1 MPVKP
6 LKSPWWQDLSASAV
20 VAGFVAVLVGYTSSV
35 AIIFQATQALG
46 ATPAQTASWM
56 WALGLAMGISCIG
69 LSLHYRLP
77 VLTAWCTPGAA
88 LLAATQGVSLAEAT
102 GAFVVCAVLITVAGL
117 SGWFERVMDKLPMA
131 VAAALLAG
139 VLTRFGLDA
148 VLSVRSSPGLVL
160 CMALA
165 FLAGRRWWPR
175 YAVPGVLVAGMVVAA
190 AQGRLA
196 LGGVHWAW
204 ATPVFVMPRFTLA
217 SVVGV
222 ALPLFIVTMASQ
234 NLPGVAAQ
242 RAAGFNIPV
251 SPVTTATG
259 LVTLVLAPFGAFA
272 ISLAAITASICMS
285 PEAHADPAKRY
296 TAPVV
301 AGIFYTLLGLGGGAV
316 VGLLAAFPRELVAAV
331 AGLALLGT
339 IAGGLH
345 QALAEPRH
353 RDAAAMTFLVTL
365 SGLQMAG
372 IGAAFWGVVAGVAT
386 LAVQNSAHPRSASG
400 DPPEGGTA
408 SGPAKPDP
416 RRPLGSALPTRDGHI
431 GSSKD

>member
-1 MPVKP
+1 MS
-6 LKSPWWQDLSASAV
+6 LSAV

-35 AIIFQATQALG
+35 AIVFQAAQALG

-88 LLAATQGVSLAEAT
+88 LLAATQGVSLPQAT
-102 GAFVVCAVLITVAGL
+102 GAFIVCALLIMLVGAT
-117 SGWFERVMDKLPMA
+117 GWFERVMDKVPMA

-148 VLSVRSSPGLVL
+148 VLAVRTAPALVL
-160 CMALA
+160 MMVAA

-175 YAVPGVLVAGMVVAA
+175 YAVPGVLLAGVVVAA
-190 AQGRLA
+190 LQGSLHLGTVLG
-196 LGGVHWAW
+196 LGGSAW
-204 ATPVFVMPRFTLA
+204 ATPVFVLPQFTLG

-242 RAAGFNIPV
+242 RAAGYAIPV

-259 LVTLVLAPFGAFA
+259 LVTLLLAPFGAFA
-272 ISLAAITASICMS
+272 INLAAITAAICMS
-285 PEAHADPAKRY
+285 PEAHANPAKRY
-296 TAPVV
+296 AAPVV
-301 AGIFYTLLGLGGGAV
+301 AGLFYILMGLAGGAV

-339 IAGGLH
+339 IAGGLAA
-345 QALAEPRH
+345 ALRDERH

-365 SGLQMAG
+365 SGVTMAG
-372 IGAAFWGVVAGVAT
+372 IGAAFWGVVAGTVT
-386 LAVQNSAHPRSASG
+386 LAVQHWR
-400 DPPEGGTA
+400 
-408 SGPAKPDP
+408 P
-416 RRPLGSALPTRDGHI
+416 RR
-431 GSSKD
+431 